1 MRLHKLL
8 LLSAASLVAV
18 ALVAAACGEGDEEV
32 NGGAETPA
40 ATESPAQGGNGLAD
54 QPDPPQAIADEVT
67 EPAGG
72 VIETEMGDNFF
83 VQNNLRATL
92 GESVTIRA
100 TNGGQASHNLR
111 MAGVDGEWDTDDD
124 LVTDPGTIR
133 SGASGELVFTPEVAG
148 TYMFRCDF
156 HPAEMG
162 GVIVVE

>member
-1 MRLHKLL
+1 MSLHKLL
-8 LLSAASLVAV
+8 LLSAPSLVAV
-18 ALVAAACGEGDEEV
+18 ALVAAACGEGEEEV
-32 NGGAETPA
+32 NGPAETPA
-40 ATESPAQGGNGLAD
+40 PTESPAQGGNGLAD

-83 VQNNLRATL
+83 VQNNLRVAL

-100 TNGGQASHNLR
+100 TNGGQAPHNLR
-111 MAGVDGEWDTDDD
+111 IAGVDGEWDTDDD
-124 LVTDPGTIR
+124 LVTDPDTIR

-148 TYMFRCDF
+148 TYTFRCDF